1 MAIRANFPKL
11 LKFPSGPL
19 RPRKTEKNN
28 MKQRF
33 NWMQLVRIIVMVIAV
48 AAVIFALEYLP
59 ESPLMWV
66 SVGLLIL
73 GFAIMLFAFRT
84 VQRRRRAERNQTKK

>member
-1 MAIRANFPKL
+1 
-11 LKFPSGPL
+11 
-19 RPRKTEKNN
+19 

-33 NWMQLVRIIVMVIAV
+33 NWMQLLRIVVMVIAV

-66 SVGLLIL
+66 SVGLLIV

-84 VQRRRRAERNQTKK
+84 VQRRRRTANHPKK

>member
-1 MAIRANFPKL
+1 
-11 LKFPSGPL
+11 
-19 RPRKTEKNN
+19 

-33 NWMQLVRIIVMVIAV
+33 NWMQLVRIVVMVIAV

-59 ESPLMWV
+59 ESPLMWI

-73 GFAIMLFAFRT
+73 GFAIMLFAFRA
-84 VQRRRRAERNQTKK
+84 VQRRRRTERNQTKK

>member
-1 MAIRANFPKL
+1 
-11 LKFPSGPL
+11 
-19 RPRKTEKNN
+19 
-28 MKQRF
+28 MKQQF
-33 NWMQLVRIIVMVIAV
+33 NWMQLVRIVVMVIAV

-66 SVGLLIL
+66 SEGLLVL

-84 VQRRRRAERNQTKK
+84 VQRRRRTERNQTKK